1 MTTERVDLPRWLD
14 VGALSGGP
22 WLVDGSLC
30 QPDLLAARYARKGDQ
45 TRSGNAHD
53 RRTPTERDVDRI
65 HYSAFSRRLGGIAQI
80 ISPTLTH
87 SAIHNRLTH
96 SFKVSLVAREIANDL
111 LRTAQGD
118 AQVRSLITD
127 LGGLDISACTAA
139 GLAHDIGHAPFAHA
153 AAVRLDEWL
162 REQPGEASNE
172 GFEGNAQSLR
182 VVGALDL
189 RKQESGWGLDLTA
202 VTLAAMLKY
211 PYTRDEAPAP
221 QSSPVKFSVYAAQ
234 GQLLEHA
241 RKAMPDSYPGPDWA
255 PVAYRGS
262 QRQSLECNIV
272 DLADD
277 ITYATHDL
285 QDFYETGLLDLPQVI
300 GELETVAS
308 ALASTGLEGVQVSGT
323 RRPLARAALTHSKTH
338 AGWFH
343 EETYVRA
350 LRSVLSWLTQIRQSI
365 AGVDPDSEDA
375 KALIQSRFS
384 DELGKIIGSI
394 SITRSEA
401 WAGGP
406 NVHPESF
413 QWHKVQQRSSL
424 VVCATGN
431 KALDAQHFRMLRP
444 DTVVASVTSG
454 DDELDLA
461 GIEDTHDRFDHSPHI
476 VEYAS
481 RSDTHVFWL
490 INDGNAA
497 NFLHGAVIGPAIQL
511 IEGEKLAA
519 IATIARGDLPEPGG
533 SLAEVSSVLRRRVA
547 TTWVEHFAH
556 ETY

>member
-30 QPDLLAARYARKGDQ
+30 QPDLLAARYARNGDQ

-53 RRTPTERDVDRI
+53 RRTPTERDIDRI

-118 AQVRSLITD
+118 AQVRSLIND

-241 RKAMPDSYPGPDWA
+241 RKAMPDSYPGPDGA

-308 ALASTGLEGVQVSGT
+308 ALASTGLEGVQASGT
-323 RRPLARAALTHSKTH
+323 RRPLARAALTHSQTH

-413 QWHKVQQRSSL
+413 QWHKVQVMKTISKQYIIGSPAVSMHEQAQLSVLDKLLASL
-424 VVCATGN
+424 LKWCVGVLSPAQLPVRLRAYIIEMDLRESLTDCA
-431 KALDAQHFRMLRP
+431 QLRRAIV
-444 DTVVASVTSG
+444 DYLCSLT
-454 DDELDLA
+454 DDECVDL
-461 GIEDTHDRFDHSPHI
+461 
-476 VEYAS
+476 
-481 RSDTHVFWL
+481 
-490 INDGNAA
+490 
-497 NFLHGAVIGPAIQL
+497 Q
-511 IEGEKLAA
+511 
-519 IATIARGDLPEPGG
+519 ARLTGMTAPII
-533 SLAEVSSVLRRRVA
+533 SKI
-547 TTWVEHFAH
+547 
-556 ETY
+556 Y